1 MRGWFDRRRTHE
13 RGDPD
18 AAVIVGV
25 ASEQLLTCRTD
36 AAPGGAVRCRPVA
49 DAPVALAM
57 GEVVLVSAPDG
68 RWTLGQVAG
77 LDGSDVVVHP
87 ARPG

>member
-1 MRGWFDRRRTHE
+1 VRGWFDRRRAHE
-13 RGDPD
+13 REEPD

-25 ASEQLLTCRTD
+25 ACEQLLTCRTD
-36 AAPGGAVRCRPVA
+36 AAPGGALRCRPVA
-49 DAPVALAM
+49 DEPVVLAT
-57 GEVVLVSAPDG
+57 GEVVLVSAADG

-77 LDGSDVVVHP
+77 LDGSDVVVRP